1 VLAYAS
7 IIASKML
14 RSFSLFGRRR
24 SGASIDYYSFFEK
37 LEEQTHT
44 DFFKNEYNGGN
55 GDRRL

>member
-1 VLAYAS
+1 
-7 IIASKML
+7 ML

-37 LEEQTHT
+37 LEEQPHT